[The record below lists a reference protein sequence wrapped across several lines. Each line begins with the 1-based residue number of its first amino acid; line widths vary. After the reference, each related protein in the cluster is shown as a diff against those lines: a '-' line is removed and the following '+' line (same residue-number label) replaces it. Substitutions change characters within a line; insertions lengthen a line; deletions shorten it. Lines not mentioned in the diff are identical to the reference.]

1 MADNR
6 IRVGVIGVGQI
17 GKHHL
22 DTYLSTPNIDVIGV
36 AGRDLDRTQQV
47 ALDYHL
53 AYWTTNYRELLAR
66 DDLDAVSVCLHNNLH
81 REVTIAALKAGKH
94 VYCEKPI
101 AGSYCDAQAMLAAAH
116 RTGKMLSIQLAT
128 LFGSETKAAK
138 AVIAE
143 GWLGKPYFA
152 QAVIARR
159 RGRPYVDGY
168 GTPAFVQKEQAGG
181 GALLD
186 LGVYEIAK
194 LLYLLDNPRALRI
207 SGRTYQETPIDPERL
222 TASGYDVEELGVGL
236 AHLQG
241 NITLSIVAA
250 WAIHLGKVGGS
261 YLVGTQGGVRL
272 EPFEIYRSLGDLD
285 LDASVDLEAFEYRSH
300 NVRGQGNGYD
310 GPQQHWIA
318 ALQGRVPLLPTAEIA
333 LNTMLISEG
342 IYLSD
347 RLGREVT
354 ASDVSDQS
362 VSTAV
367 ADSAQS

>member
-1 MADNR
+1 LADNR

-22 DTYLSTPNIDVIGV
+22 ETYLSTPEVDVIGI
-36 AGRDLDRTQQV
+36 AGRDPDRTQQV

-53 AYWTTNYRELLAR
+53 TYWTSDYHELLAR
-66 DDLDAVSVCLHNNLH
+66 HDLDAVSVCLHNNLH
-81 REVTIAALKAGKH
+81 RAVTIAALEAGKH
-94 VYCEKPI
+94 VYCEKPM
-101 AGSYCDAQAMLAAAH
+101 AGSYRDAQAMLTAA
-116 RTGKMLSIQLAT
+116 RCTGKMLSIQLAT
-128 LFGSETKAAK
+128 LFNNETKAAK

-152 QAVIARR
+152 RVEITRR

-168 GTPAFVQKEQAGG
+168 GTPAFVQKGQAGG

-194 LLYLLDNPRALRI
+194 LLYLLDNPAALRI
-207 SGRTYQETPIDPERL
+207 SGRSYQQTPIDPDRL
-222 TASGYDVEELGVGL
+222 KASGYDVEELGVGL

-241 NITLSIVAA
+241 DITLSVIAA
-250 WAIHLGKVGGS
+250 WAIHLGKARGS
-261 YLVGTQGGVRL
+261 YLVGSLGGIHL

-285 LDASVDLEAFEYRSH
+285 LDAGVDLEAFEYRLH
-300 NVRGQGNGYD
+300 HVRGQGYCYD

-333 LNTMLISEG
+333 LNTMMVSEG
-342 IYLSD
+342 IYLSN

-354 ASDVSDQS
+354 ASEVSDLS
-362 VSTAV
+362 VSTAIDV
-367 ADSAQS
+367 